1 MFDVW
6 KYLVREKEKWC
17 KVFVNLV
24 MIFIGMQFI
33 ELAYATEYFSS
44 SDLGENLHVLY
55 AMYLAFIAG
64 LFPNYATIFAVELM
78 HMNRKSVREVLEV
91 IFFFILTF
99 LLNVFVI
106 YLSLIV

>member
-1 MFDVW
+1 MFRVW

-17 KVFVNLV
+17 KVFVNLG

-64 LFPNYATIFAVELM
+64 LFPNYATIFAVELIN
-78 HMNRKSVREVLEV
+78 MNRNSLKEIFEVL
-91 IFFFILTF
+91 IFFALTF
-99 LLNVFVI
+99 LLNVCVI
-106 YLSLIV
+106 YLSLII

>member
-1 MFDVW
+1 MAHIW
-6 KYLVREKEKWC
+6 RYIIREREKWC
-17 KVFVNLV
+17 KVVVNLF

-44 SDLGENLHVLY
+44 SNYGDNLHILY

-78 HMNRKSVREVLEV
+78 NMNRKSLHEVIEVLL
-91 IFFFILTF
+91 FFVLTF
-99 LLNVFVI
+99 LLNAAVI
-106 YLSLIV
+106 YFSLLI

>member
-1 MFDVW
+1 MFRDW
-6 KYLVREKEKWC
+6 TYLIREKEKWC

-33 ELAYATEYFSS
+33 ELAYATEFFST
-44 SDLGENLHVLY
+44 SDLGENLYVLY

-78 HMNRKSVREVLEV
+78 NINRTSLKEIFEVL
-91 IFFFILTF
+91 IFFVLTF
-99 LLNVFVI
+99 LLNAGVI
-106 YLSLIV
+106 YISLII

>member
-1 MFDVW
+1 MEHIRR
-6 KYLVREKEKWC
+6 YLVQEKEKWV
-17 KVFVNLV
+17 KVVVNLV

-44 SDLGENLHVLY
+44 SNYADNLHVLY

-78 HMNRKSVREVLEV
+78 NMNRKSLHEVIEVLV
-91 IFFFILTF
+91 FFVLTF
-99 LLNVFVI
+99 LLNAGVI
-106 YLSLIV
+106 YFSLII